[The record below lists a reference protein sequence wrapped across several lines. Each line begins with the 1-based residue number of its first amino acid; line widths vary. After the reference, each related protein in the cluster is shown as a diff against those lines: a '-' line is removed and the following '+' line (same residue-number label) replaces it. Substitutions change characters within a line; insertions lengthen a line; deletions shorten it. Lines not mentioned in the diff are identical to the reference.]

1 MRVRNI
7 NLQEIIDNLFEH
19 GLFTL
24 WLFDGLCAG
33 RSNMHHVIQKAIA
46 HPWISLGTAT
56 LWGILEFLALQRLR
70 RQKRRKRKPAQAPTA

>member
-1 MRVRNI
+1 
-7 NLQEIIDNLFEH
+7 
-19 GLFTL
+19 
-24 WLFDGLCAG
+24 
-33 RSNMHHVIQKAIA
+33 MHHVIQKAIA

>member
-24 WLFDGLCAG
+24 WLFDGL
-33 RSNMHHVIQKAIA
+33 
-46 HPWISLGTAT
+46 
-56 LWGILEFLALQRLR
+56 
-70 RQKRRKRKPAQAPTA
+70 